1 MDGSAA
7 SHSELQDV
15 VAKQVLRA
23 LREKE
28 QELDEE
34 VGRLSNLNEDD
45 LEQLR
50 LKRMNDMKKRSQQLQ
65 ELRGLGHGEYQELFE
80 QQDFFSASKASKK
93 LVVHFYRPSTWR
105 CQIVDK
111 HLQELARKHVTV
123 RFVKINAEKA
133 PYLTQKLRILMLPT
147 IMLIKEGKTEHSII
161 GFDELGGDDDF
172 DTEDLEKVLAKWNI
186 VEK

>member
-1 MDGSAA
+1 
-7 SHSELQDV
+7 
-15 VAKQVLRA
+15 
-23 LREKE
+23 
-28 QELDEE
+28 
-34 VGRLSNLNEDD
+34 
-45 LEQLR
+45 
-50 LKRMNDMKKRSQQLQ
+50 
-65 ELRGLGHGEYQELFE
+65 
-80 QQDFFSASKASKK
+80 
-93 LVVHFYRPSTWR
+93 
-105 CQIVDK
+105 VDK